1 MTGMKTIYSMENF
14 HGTIKEVKKIMFK
27 QVYLY
32 DGTPYLA
39 FKNEEGEY
47 QYPNDEWTEVS
58 PPEGIYSPFYFNGN
72 EWIGT
77 SKEEWE
83 LNNITDP
90 TPNDLK
96 LMVSNLQK
104 QLVMSNLNMSKMSQ
118 VNMTQTNDIKQLKEQ
133 LANVVLELTKLKNGS
148 VE

>member
-1 MTGMKTIYSMENF
+1 MKI
-14 HGTIKEVKKIMFK
+14 
-27 QVYLY
+27 VYLY
-32 DGTPYLA
+32 DGTPCMVY
-39 FKNEEGEY
+39 KDEEGEY
-47 QYPNDEWTEVS
+47 QYPDDEWTEVS

-118 VNMTQTNDIKQLKEQ
+118 VNMTQTNDIKELKEQ

>member
-1 MTGMKTIYSMENF
+1 MK
-14 HGTIKEVKKIMFK
+14 V
-27 QVYLY
+27 VYLY
-32 DGTPYLA
+32 DGTPYMVY
-39 FKNEEGEY
+39 KDEEGEY
-47 QYPNDEWTEVS
+47 QYPDDEWTEVS

-72 EWIGT
+72 EWVGT

>member
-1 MTGMKTIYSMENF
+1 
-14 HGTIKEVKKIMFK
+14 MFK

-39 FKNEEGEY
+39 FKDEEGEY
-47 QYPNDEWTEVS
+47 QYPEEAWTET
-58 PPEGIYSPFYFNGN
+58 PPPDGIYSPFYFNGN
-72 EWIGT
+72 EWIGA

-118 VNMTQTNDIKQLKEQ
+118 VNMIQTNDIKELKEQ

>member
-1 MTGMKTIYSMENF
+1 MK
-14 HGTIKEVKKIMFK
+14 V
-27 QVYLY
+27 VYLY
-32 DGTPYLA
+32 DGTPCLVY
-39 FKNEEGEY
+39 KDEEGEY
-47 QYPNDEWTEVS
+47 QYPDDEWTEVS
-58 PPEGIYSPFYFNGN
+58 PPEGIYSPFYFDGN

-118 VNMTQTNDIKQLKEQ
+118 VNMTQTNDIKELKEQ

>member
-1 MTGMKTIYSMENF
+1 MK
-14 HGTIKEVKKIMFK
+14 V
-27 QVYLY
+27 VYLY
-32 DGTPYLA
+32 DGTPYLVY
-39 FKNEEGEY
+39 KNEEGEY

-58 PPEGIYSPFYFNGN
+58 PPEGIYSPFYFDGN

-118 VNMTQTNDIKQLKEQ
+118 VNMTQTNDIKELKEQ

>member
-1 MTGMKTIYSMENF
+1 MKI
-14 HGTIKEVKKIMFK
+14 
-27 QVYLY
+27 VYLY
-32 DGTPYLA
+32 DGTPFIVEL
-39 FKNEEGEY
+39 NDEGEY
-47 QYPNDEWTEVS
+47 VYPKDEYTEVS
-58 PPEGIYSPFYFNGN
+58 PPEGIYQPFYYDGN

-77 SKEEWE
+77 SKEDWV

-90 TPNDLK
+90 TPDDLK

-118 VNMTQTNDIKQLKEQ
+118 LNMTQTNDIKELKEQ

>member
-1 MTGMKTIYSMENF
+1 MKI
-14 HGTIKEVKKIMFK
+14 
-27 QVYLY
+27 VYLY
-32 DGTPYLA
+32 DGTPYMVY
-39 FKNEEGEY
+39 KDEEGEY
-47 QYPNDEWTEVS
+47 QYPDDEWTEIP

-118 VNMTQTNDIKQLKEQ
+118 VNMTQTNDIKELKEQ

>member
-1 MTGMKTIYSMENF
+1 MK
-14 HGTIKEVKKIMFK
+14 V
-27 QVYLY
+27 VYLY
-32 DGTPYLA
+32 DGTPYMVY
-39 FKNEEGEY
+39 KDEDGEY

-72 EWIGT
+72 EWIGA

-90 TPNDLK
+90 TPNDSK

-118 VNMTQTNDIKQLKEQ
+118 VNMTQTNDIKELKEQ

>member
-1 MTGMKTIYSMENF
+1 MKI
-14 HGTIKEVKKIMFK
+14 
-27 QVYLY
+27 VYLY
-32 DGTPYLA
+32 DGTPFIVEL
-39 FKNEEGEY
+39 NDEGEY
-47 QYPNDEWTEVS
+47 VYPKDEYTEVA
-58 PPEGIYSPFYFNGN
+58 PPEGIYQPFYYDGN
-72 EWIGT
+72 KWIGT

-83 LNNITDP
+83 LNNITEP
-90 TPNDLK
+90 TPDDLK

-118 VNMTQTNDIKQLKEQ
+118 VNMTQTNDIKELKEQ

>member
-1 MTGMKTIYSMENF
+1 MK
-14 HGTIKEVKKIMFK
+14 V
-27 QVYLY
+27 VYLY
-32 DGTPYLA
+32 DGTPYMVY
-39 FKNEEGEY
+39 KDEEGEY
-47 QYPNDEWTEVS
+47 QYPDDEWTEVS

-72 EWIGT
+72 EGIGT

>member
-1 MTGMKTIYSMENF
+1 MKI
-14 HGTIKEVKKIMFK
+14 
-27 QVYLY
+27 VYLY
-32 DGTPYLA
+32 DGTPYMVY
-39 FKNEEGEY
+39 KDEEGEY

-58 PPEGIYSPFYFNGN
+58 PPELIYSPFYFNGN

-77 SKEEWE
+77 SKEELE

-118 VNMTQTNDIKQLKEQ
+118 VNMTQTNDIKELKEQ

>member
-1 MTGMKTIYSMENF
+1 MKI
-14 HGTIKEVKKIMFK
+14 
-27 QVYLY
+27 VYLY
-32 DGTPYLA
+32 DGTPYMVY
-39 FKNEEGEY
+39 KDEEGEY
-47 QYPNDEWTEVS
+47 QYPDDEWTEVP

-118 VNMTQTNDIKQLKEQ
+118 VNMTQTKDIKQLKEQ

>member
-1 MTGMKTIYSMENF
+1 MKI
-14 HGTIKEVKKIMFK
+14 
-27 QVYLY
+27 VYLY
-32 DGTPYLA
+32 DGTPFIVEL
-39 FKNEEGEY
+39 NDEGEY
-47 QYPNDEWTEVS
+47 VYPKDEYTDVP
-58 PPEGIYSPFYFNGN
+58 PPEGIYQPFYYDGN

-90 TPNDLK
+90 TPDDLK

>member
-1 MTGMKTIYSMENF
+1 MKI
-14 HGTIKEVKKIMFK
+14 
-27 QVYLY
+27 VYLL
-32 DGTPYLA
+32 DGTP
-39 FKNEEGEY
+39 FMVNKNNEGEFV
-47 QYPNDEWTEVS
+47 YPNDEYTEIK
-58 PPEGIYSPFYFNGN
+58 PPEGIYQPFYYDGN

-90 TPNDLK
+90 TPDELK

-104 QLVMSNLNMSKMSQ
+104 QLVMSSLNMSKISQ
-118 VNMTQTNDIKQLKEQ
+118 VNMTQTNDIKELKEQ

>member
-1 MTGMKTIYSMENF
+1 MK
-14 HGTIKEVKKIMFK
+14 V
-27 QVYLY
+27 VYLY
-32 DGTPYLA
+32 DGTPYMVY
-39 FKNEEGEY
+39 KDEEGEF
-47 QYPNDEWTEVS
+47 QYPDDEWTEVP

>member
-1 MTGMKTIYSMENF
+1 MKI
-14 HGTIKEVKKIMFK
+14 
-27 QVYLY
+27 VYLY
-32 DGTPYLA
+32 DGTPYMVY
-39 FKNEEGEY
+39 KDEEGEY

-58 PPEGIYSPFYFNGN
+58 PPEGIYSPFYFDGN

>member
-1 MTGMKTIYSMENF
+1 MKI
-14 HGTIKEVKKIMFK
+14 
-27 QVYLY
+27 VYLY
-32 DGTPYLA
+32 DGTP
-39 FKNEEGEY
+39 FIVDMNKEGEY
-47 QYPNDEWTEVS
+47 VYPNDEYTEVA
-58 PPEGIYSPFYFNGN
+58 PPEGIYQPFYYDGN

-83 LNNITDP
+83 LNNIAEP
-90 TPNDLK
+90 TPDELK

-104 QLVMSNLNMSKMSQ
+104 QLVVSNLNMSKMSQ
-118 VNMTQTNDIKQLKEQ
+118 VNMTQTNDIKELKEQ

>member
-1 MTGMKTIYSMENF
+1 MKI
-14 HGTIKEVKKIMFK
+14 
-27 QVYLY
+27 VYLY
-32 DGTPYLA
+32 DGTPFIVEL
-39 FKNEEGEY
+39 NDEGEY
-47 QYPNDEWTEVS
+47 VYPNDEYTEVP
-58 PPEGIYSPFYFNGN
+58 PPEGIYQPFYYDGN

-77 SKEEWE
+77 SKEDWE
-83 LNNITDP
+83 LNNITIP

-118 VNMTQTNDIKQLKEQ
+118 INMTQTNDIKELKEQ

>member
-1 MTGMKTIYSMENF
+1 MKI
-14 HGTIKEVKKIMFK
+14 
-27 QVYLY
+27 VYLY
-32 DGTPYLA
+32 DGTPYMVY
-39 FKNEEGEY
+39 KDEEGEY

-58 PPEGIYSPFYFNGN
+58 PPEGIYSPFYFNGD

-118 VNMTQTNDIKQLKEQ
+118 VNMTQTNDIKELKEQ
-133 LANVVLELTKLKNGS
+133 LANVLLELTKLKNGS

>member
-1 MTGMKTIYSMENF
+1 MKI
-14 HGTIKEVKKIMFK
+14 
-27 QVYLY
+27 VYLY
-32 DGTPYLA
+32 DGTPYMVY
-39 FKNEEGEY
+39 KDEEGEY
-47 QYPNDEWTEVS
+47 QYPDDEWTEVS

-83 LNNITDP
+83 LNNITNP

-118 VNMTQTNDIKQLKEQ
+118 VNMTQTNDIKELKEQ

>member
-1 MTGMKTIYSMENF
+1 MKI
-14 HGTIKEVKKIMFK
+14 
-27 QVYLY
+27 VYLY
-32 DGTPYLA
+32 DGTPFIVEL
-39 FKNEEGEY
+39 NDEGEY
-47 QYPNDEWTEVS
+47 AYPKDEYTEIS
-58 PPEGIYSPFYFNGN
+58 PPEGIYQPFYYDGN

-90 TPNDLK
+90 TPDDLK

-118 VNMTQTNDIKQLKEQ
+118 VNMTQTNDIKELKEQ

>member
-1 MTGMKTIYSMENF
+1 MK
-14 HGTIKEVKKIMFK
+14 V
-27 QVYLY
+27 VYLY
-32 DGTPYLA
+32 DGTPFIVEL
-39 FKNEEGEY
+39 NDEGEY
-47 QYPNDEWTEVS
+47 VYPKDEYTEVA
-58 PPEGIYSPFYFNGN
+58 PPEGIYQRFYYNGN

-83 LNNITDP
+83 LNNITEP
-90 TPNDLK
+90 TPDDLK

-118 VNMTQTNDIKQLKEQ
+118 VNMTQTNDIKELKEQ

>member
-1 MTGMKTIYSMENF
+1 MKI
-14 HGTIKEVKKIMFK
+14 
-27 QVYLY
+27 VYLY
-32 DGTPYLA
+32 DGTPYMVY
-39 FKNEEGEY
+39 KDEEGEY
-47 QYPNDEWTEVS
+47 QYPDDEWTEVS
-58 PPEGIYSPFYFNGN
+58 PPEGIYSPFYFDGN

-83 LNNITDP
+83 LNNITNP

>member
-1 MTGMKTIYSMENF
+1 MKI
-14 HGTIKEVKKIMFK
+14 
-27 QVYLY
+27 VYLL
-32 DGTPYLA
+32 DGTP
-39 FKNEEGEY
+39 FMVNKNNEGEFV
-47 QYPNDEWTEVS
+47 YPNDEYTEIK
-58 PPEGIYSPFYFNGN
+58 PPEGIYQPFYYDGN

-90 TPNDLK
+90 TPDELK

-104 QLVMSNLNMSKMSQ
+104 QLVMSSLNMSKMSQ
-118 VNMTQTNDIKQLKEQ
+118 VNMTQTDEINKLKEQ
-133 LANVVLELTKLKNGS
+133 LANVVIELTKLKNGS

>member
-1 MTGMKTIYSMENF
+1 MK
-14 HGTIKEVKKIMFK
+14 V
-27 QVYLY
+27 VYLY
-32 DGTPYLA
+32 DGTPYMVY
-39 FKNEEGEY
+39 KDEEGEY

-58 PPEGIYSPFYFNGN
+58 PPEGIYSPFYFDGN

-83 LNNITDP
+83 LNNITNP

>member
-1 MTGMKTIYSMENF
+1 
-14 HGTIKEVKKIMFK
+14 MFK
-27 QVYLY
+27 QVYLF

-39 FKNEEGEY
+39 YLNDEGEY
-47 QYPNDEWTEVS
+47 VYPNDEYTEVP
-58 PPEGIYSPFYFNGN
+58 PPEGIYQPFYYDGN

-90 TPNDLK
+90 TPDDLK

-104 QLVMSNLNMSKMSQ
+104 QLVMSNLNMAKMSQ
-118 VNMTQTNDIKQLKEQ
+118 VNMTQTNDIKELKEQ

>member
-1 MTGMKTIYSMENF
+1 MKI
-14 HGTIKEVKKIMFK
+14 
-27 QVYLY
+27 VYLY
-32 DGTPYLA
+32 DGTPYMVY
-39 FKNEEGEY
+39 KDEEGEY
-47 QYPNDEWTEVS
+47 QYPDDEWTEVS

-72 EWIGT
+72 EWVGT

-118 VNMTQTNDIKQLKEQ
+118 VNMTQTNDIKELKEQ